1 MAKEPDTALTKSES
15 TGTSPAG
22 TPKRVWLLVL
32 ALAGL
37 AAYAG
42 YTVLQQRHQHADS
55 EMVRKALASENT
67 RLEASV
73 LTLKDELK
81 KSKEANASL
90 EATVGQS
97 RADAHAASAKLID
110 LESKVGVLGS
120 KVAEALTKAKESAEK
135 HLNAQL
141 GFEAAEEAKAKLMSE
156 NSSLKN
162 QINEAQKKL
171 DAAVSDLTGIAQK
184 SQDATPPLSPLPE
197 PSYP

>member
-15 TGTSPAG
+15 TGKSPGG

-73 LTLKDELK
+73 LSLKDELK

-90 EATVGQS
+90 EATVAQS
-97 RADAHAASAKLID
+97 RADANAASAKIID

-120 KVAEALTKAKESAEK
+120 KVAEALANAKESAEK

-141 GFEAAEEAKAKLMSE
+141 AFEAAEEAKAKLMNE
-156 NSSLKN
+156 NDSLKN
-162 QINEAQKKL
+162 QIAEAQKKL
-171 DAAVSDLTGIAQK
+171 DAAVSDLAG
-184 SQDATPPLSPLPE
+184 TPPESTSAPSPLPE
-197 PSYP
+197 PTYP